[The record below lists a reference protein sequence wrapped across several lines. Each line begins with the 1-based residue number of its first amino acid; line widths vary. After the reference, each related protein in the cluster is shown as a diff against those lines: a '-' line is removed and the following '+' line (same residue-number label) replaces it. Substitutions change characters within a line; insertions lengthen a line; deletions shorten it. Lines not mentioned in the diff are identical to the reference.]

1 MKIKSIAENLLK
13 HIPFYPVHIGAYI
26 RNLYF
31 RKYLKKLPVEKFTKV
46 LDAGCGKGNHAK
58 KMAQSFPWITV
69 IAMDAKIQNFQGD
82 YPSNFFFRED
92 DLQELKDNHTYD
104 FIYCIDV
111 LEHIPDNTRVAGHFY
126 QALKDGG
133 YLYLHMPYDIGK
145 KCIFPNKFF
154 VEFNAWAD
162 KEHIGEQYTL
172 DEIKFILQKIGFE
185 IIRAEYT
192 FGLLGNFAWELDR
205 ISDEKIILKIILM
218 PLLRFMGI
226 ISVNITHRKGNILVM
241 ARKVV

>member
-1 MKIKSIAENLLK
+1 MKIKPIAKSLLK
-13 HIPFYPVHIGAYI
+13 HTPFYPVHIGNYI

-31 RKYLKKLPVEKFTKV
+31 WKYLKRLPVEKFTKV
-46 LDAGCGKGNHAK
+46 LDAGCGKGQYAK
-58 KMAQSFPWITV
+58 KMAQSFPWITM

-82 YPSNFFFRED
+82 YSSNLFFREG
-92 DLQELKDNHTYD
+92 DLLKLEDNHTYD
-104 FIYCIDV
+104 LIYCIDV
-111 LEHIPDNTRVAGHFY
+111 LEHIPNNTKIMEHFY

-133 YLYLHMPYDIGK
+133 YLYLHMPYDIGE
-145 KCIFPNKFF
+145 KCIFPDRFF
-154 VEFNAWAD
+154 AEFNARAD

-185 IIRAEYT
+185 IMRAEYT

-218 PLLRFMGI
+218 PLLKFLGI
-226 ISVNITHRKGNILVM
+226 ISVKITHRTGNILVI